1 MLIINIPAKLK
12 IMLVICNFIYA
23 RKMLI
28 MITSKGNLLM
38 TILTKPLTNMLLLN
52 AITVLYKNVPF
63 CFQMK
68 VHPYLCLII
77 ENYHVQIETNKERI
91 LS

>member
-1 MLIINIPAKLK
+1 
-12 IMLVICNFIYA
+12 
-23 RKMLI
+23 
-28 MITSKGNLLM
+28 M

-77 ENYHVQIETNKERI
+77 ENCNVQIETNKERI